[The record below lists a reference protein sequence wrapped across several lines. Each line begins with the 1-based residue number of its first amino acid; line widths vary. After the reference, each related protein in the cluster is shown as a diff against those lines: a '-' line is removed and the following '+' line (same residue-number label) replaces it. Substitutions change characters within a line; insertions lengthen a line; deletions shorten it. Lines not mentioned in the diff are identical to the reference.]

1 MKPLYDLLHEIV
13 KFQEKKKVETLFR
26 QIEEPIT
33 NDVTL
38 TLLNTNIAIFFYWS
52 FCPNWYKLSPTPNV

>member
-13 KFQEKKKVETLFR
+13 KFQEKKKLETLFR

-38 TLLNTNIAIFFYWS
+38 TLLNTNIAIIFYWS
-52 FCPNWYKLSPTPNV
+52 FCLNWYKLSPTPIV

>member
-13 KFQEKKKVETLFR
+13 KFQEKKKIETLFP
-26 QIEEPIT
+26 QIEKAIT

-38 TLLNTNIAIFFYWS
+38 NLPNTNIPIFFHCS
-52 FCPNWYKLSPTPNV
+52 FFINSYRPCPTPNV